1 MPVSGAHRGIATL
14 YAVNR
19 FLLSPLTGSRLL
31 AWHGADFLA
40 GALMLCL
47 LNGLLELLELLG
59 RRPVRRVWSVSAF
72 ALGCGLFWEV
82 VTPLYLPRSVGDPR
96 DVLAVWLGAM
106 AMLGV
111 RRLAEQRCRI
121 RTKD

>member
-1 MPVSGAHRGIATL
+1 M

-19 FLLSPLTGSRLL
+19 FLLVPLTGTHLL
-31 AWHGADFLA
+31 AWYGADFLA

-47 LNGLLELLELLG
+47 LNGLLERLG
-59 RRPVRRVWSVSAF
+59 QKPVRGIGAVSAF

-82 VTPLYLPRSVGDPR
+82 TTPLYLPRSVGDPW

-106 AMLGV
+106 AMLAAE
-111 RRLAEQRCRI
+111 RLTEQ
-121 RTKD
+121 